1 MKFFPTIRADFSDET
16 LGTSEKDRR
25 TDEERFDSH
34 IVEPGNGTGGI
45 VGVQGG
51 ENLVTCESGF
61 DGDIGGFVVA
71 NFADHNDVGIL
82 AEDGAESIGKAE
94 TDFGFNGDLINSGE
108 LVFDGIFDGDDI
120 ILGVVQFAEHGVE
133 GGGFAGAG
141 WAGDEDHSVGGI
153 DGFFENAEGIFIHT
167 EGIDGGGEG
176 AFIEEADDNFLPI
189 NCGQDGDTE
198 VDFLSRDTN
207 AKATILGEAA
217 LGDIETGEDFNSGD
231 DGELEGFW
239 GGAYFD

>member
-16 LGTSEKDRR
+16 LRTSEKDRR
-25 TDEERFDSH
+25 TDQERFDSH
-34 IVEPGNGTGGI
+34 IVEPRDGTGGI
-45 VGVQGG
+45 VGVQSG
-51 ENLVTCESGF
+51 EHLVTGESRF

-71 NFADHNDVGIL
+71 NFPDHDDVGIL
-82 AEDGAESIGKAE
+82 AEDGAEGIGEAE
-94 TDFGFNGDLINSGE
+94 TDFGFDGDLINSGE

-120 ILGVVQFAEHGVE
+120 ILGVIQFAEDGVE

-141 WAGDEDHSVGGI
+141 GAGDEDHAVGGI

-176 AFIEEADDNFLPI
+176 TFIEEADDNFLPI
-189 NCGQDGDTE
+189 NRGKDGDAE
-198 VDFLSRDTN
+198 VDFLSGDPN
-207 AKATILGEAA
+207 AKATVLGEATF
-217 LGDIETGEDFNSGD
+217 GDIETGEDFNSGD

-239 GGAYFD
+239 G